1 MESVKP
7 FLKYGSCNKLPYE
20 DNSFDLV
27 VSIATIHN
35 LDIDGVKESLR
46 EIMRVTRKYAFIKV
60 NGYKTQE
67 ESDCLNNWNLVAKT
81 ILHVD
86 EWKEIFNEVGYQGD
100 YTWFN
105 T

>member
-1 MESVKP
+1 
-7 FLKYGSCNKLPYE
+7 
-20 DNSFDLV
+20 
-27 VSIATIHN
+27 
-35 LDIDGVKESLR
+35 
-46 EIMRVTRKYAFIKV
+46 
-60 NGYKTQE
+60 
-67 ESDCLNNWNLVAKT
+67 LVAKT